1 LGARKRLVKENNPFY
16 VLGKMIAK
24 ARLLYMEGFNS
35 VHLRIRKLHDVSY
48 FKNKTYKGWSDKKY
62 SSAVHKTV
70 LVTFI
75 VSFVFFQGFQY
86 LFPYFNLWNPNSA
99 LAGSTQK
106 IWNTLA
112 DFTNN
117 NGATT
122 NITNS
127 NINLNSGDPKLSTS
141 IGGDTDSTT
150 AEFNTWEK
158 SNTAA
163 GTNNVYLLKP
173 LGATATSGS
182 ECASGAV
189 QGGVCYSP
197 WIAGR
202 AGTAMASK
210 EVYNANLT
218 STYSWGPYP
227 GSCFGPQCATELDPN
242 YPSNY
247 ALVASNTVDFSA
259 YPARNACKAIG
270 GRLPYI
276 NELLELYAGQASY
289 GNNFGTGV
297 FWSATEYG
305 TYNARGVGFSN
316 GNAYYYNKDNAR
328 YVRCVR

>member
-1 LGARKRLVKENNPFY
+1 MSLRLKFLELRYLPHIQIRLV
-16 VLGKMIAK
+16 
-24 ARLLYMEGFNS
+24 
-35 VHLRIRKLHDVSY
+35 HDKTY
-48 FKNKTYKGWSDKKY
+48 AKNKTYKSWTDKKY
-62 SSAVHKTV
+62 SSTVHKVALT
-70 LVTFI
+70 TFI
-75 VSFVFFQGFQY
+75 ISFVFFQGFQY

-289 GNNFGTGV
+289 GNNFGAGY
-297 FWSATEYG
+297 FWSATEYEAF
-305 TYNARGVGFSN
+305 YARFVNFYN
-316 GNAYYYNKDNAR
+316 GNANNDDKDFAF